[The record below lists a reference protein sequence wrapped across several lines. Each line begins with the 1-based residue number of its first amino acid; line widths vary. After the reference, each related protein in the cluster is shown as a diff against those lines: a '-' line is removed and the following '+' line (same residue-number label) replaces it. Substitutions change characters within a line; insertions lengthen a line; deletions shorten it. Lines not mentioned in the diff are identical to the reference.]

1 MTFSSNYLRI
11 LTHILH
17 EGVENIQF
25 FDVRLLIVK
34 KSILI
39 IYAVL
44 LLFSLSVVSAE
55 VIDRVVAFVDDKAI
69 TLSELEEKYKAAV
82 KLSPDIK
89 KEEVLNTM
97 INRVLLLREAK
108 KLRIEGPNEENIIK
122 EYIELKLR
130 TFVKVTEDEMRD
142 FYEKNK
148 KEFGKAEFDDV
159 RDRIEEYFIEKEVN
173 VRLKRHIEELKSKAY
188 IKIQLKN

>member
-1 MTFSSNYLRI
+1 MTFSSNYLRV

-44 LLFSLSVVSAE
+44 LLFSLPVVSAE

-82 KLSPDIK
+82 KLSPNIK
-89 KEEVLNTM
+89 KEDVLNTM

-108 KLRIEGPNEENIIK
+108 KLRIEGLMKRISLRNI
-122 EYIELKLR
+122 
-130 TFVKVTEDEMRD
+130 
-142 FYEKNK
+142 
-148 KEFGKAEFDDV
+148 
-159 RDRIEEYFIEKEVN
+159 
-173 VRLKRHIEELKSKAY
+173 
-188 IKIQLKN
+188 